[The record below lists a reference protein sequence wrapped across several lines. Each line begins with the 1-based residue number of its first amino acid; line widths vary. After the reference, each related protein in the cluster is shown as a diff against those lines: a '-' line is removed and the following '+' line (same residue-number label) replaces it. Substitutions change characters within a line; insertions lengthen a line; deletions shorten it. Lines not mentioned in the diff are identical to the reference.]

1 METMVEDAH
10 AGVVSP
16 ERVVD
21 ALFACRKTAAIRAAI
36 ELELFTH
43 IGEGKTAAVLAS
55 ATSASE
61 RGVRI
66 LCDYLVVH
74 GFLTKEGE
82 QYLMTPST
90 RVFLDRNSRAYM
102 GSAIEFVAAPDVLD
116 NFLRDPAAVV
126 RNGGSSGLANMS
138 PDNPVWLKFARGMGS
153 FTGLNAKL
161 LAGEI
166 SSWPRSPEMV
176 LDIAAGPGV
185 FGIEIAK
192 AFPSAEIVAVD
203 WAAVLEL
210 SRQNAEKAGVADRY
224 RTIAGSAF
232 DVEWGTD
239 YGLVLLPNFLHHF
252 DLPTCA
258 QLLRRI
264 IASLAEGGRIV
275 AVDFVPNEDGV
286 SPPFPA
292 DFSWEMLASTPA
304 GQAYTQRE
312 LTEMAR
318 LAGLAGVSV
327 KPMPPTPA
335 SLILFE

>member
-1 METMVEDAH
+1 METIIGDAH
-10 AGVVSP
+10 AGAVSP
-16 ERVVD
+16 ELVVD

-36 ELELFTH
+36 ELDLFTH
-43 IGEGKTAAVLAS
+43 IGEGKTPAVLGS
-55 ATSASE
+55 ATGASE

-82 QYLMTPST
+82 RYRTTPST
-90 RVFLDRNSRAYM
+90 RMFLDRNSPAYM
-102 GSAIEFVAAPDVLD
+102 GSAVEFVAAPEVLD
-116 NFLRDPAAVV
+116 NFLRDPAAIV
-126 RNGGSSGLANMS
+126 RNGGSAGLANMS

-153 FTGLNAKL
+153 FTGLSAKL

-166 SSWPRSPEMV
+166 SGWPVSPKKV

-192 AFPSAEIVAVD
+192 AFPSSEIVAVD
-203 WAAVLEL
+203 WGAVLEL
-210 SRQNAEKAGVADRY
+210 SRQNAEKAGVADGY

-232 DVEWGTD
+232 DVEWGTGYD
-239 YGLVLLPNFLHHF
+239 LVLLPNFLHHF

-258 QLLRRI
+258 ELLRKI
-264 IASLAEGGRIV
+264 IASLAKDGRIV

-292 DFSWEMLASTPA
+292 AFSWEMLASTPA
-304 GQAYTQRE
+304 GQAYKESE
-312 LTEMAR
+312 LAEMAKM
-318 LAGLAGVSV
+318 AGLAGVTV

>member
-1 METMVEDAH
+1 METIAEDAH

-16 ERVVD
+16 ELVVD

-36 ELELFTH
+36 ELDLFTH
-43 IGEGKTAAVLAS
+43 IGDGKTAALLAS
-55 ATSASE
+55 ATGASE

-66 LCDYLVVH
+66 LCNYLVVH
-74 GFLTKEGE
+74 GFLTKENE
-82 QYLMTPST
+82 QYRMTPPT
-90 RVFLDRNSRAYM
+90 RMFLDRNSPAYM
-102 GSAIEFVAAPDVLD
+102 GSAVEFVAAPEILD
-116 NFLRDPAAVV
+116 NFLRDPAAAV
-126 RNGGSSGLANMS
+126 RNGGSIGLANMS

-153 FTGLNAKL
+153 FTGLSAKI

-166 SSWPRSPEMV
+166 SGWPVPPQRV
-176 LDIAAGPGV
+176 LDIAAGPGL

-192 AFPSAEIVAVD
+192 ALPSAEIVAVD

-232 DVEWGTD
+232 DVNWDTGYD
-239 YGLVLLPNFLHHF
+239 LVLLPNFLHHF

-258 QLLRRI
+258 QLLRKI
-264 IASLAEGGRIV
+264 IASLAKDGRVV
-275 AVDFVPNEDGV
+275 AVDFVPNEDGI

-292 DFSWEMLASTPA
+292 AFSWEMLAGTPA
-304 GQAYTQRE
+304 GQAYTQSE
-312 LTEMAR
+312 LSEMAR
-318 LAGLAGVSV
+318 LAGLKSVKV

>member
-1 METMVEDAH
+1 METIAEDAD

-16 ERVVD
+16 ELVVD

-36 ELELFTH
+36 ELDLFTH
-43 IGEGKTAAVLAS
+43 IGEGKTAALLAA

-74 GFLTKEGE
+74 GFLTKESGE
-82 QYLMTPST
+82 YRMTPST
-90 RVFLDRNSRAYM
+90 RMFLDRNSPAYM
-102 GSAIEFVAAPDVLD
+102 GSAVEFVAAPEILD

-126 RNGGSSGLANMS
+126 RNGGSPGLANMS
-138 PDNPVWLKFARGMGS
+138 PDNQVWLKFARGMGS
-153 FTGLNAKL
+153 FTGLSAKL
-161 LAGEI
+161 LADEI
-166 SSWPRSPEMV
+166 SGLGKPFKKV
-176 LDIAAGPGV
+176 LDIAAGPGL

-192 AFPSAEIVAVD
+192 ALPSAEIVAVD

-210 SRQNAEKAGVADRY
+210 SRQNAERAGVADRY

-232 DVEWGTD
+232 DVDWGTD
-239 YGLVLLPNFLHHF
+239 YDLVLLPNFLHHF

-258 QLLRRI
+258 GLLRKI
-264 IASLAEGGRIV
+264 IASLTKGGRIV
-275 AVDFVPNEDGV
+275 AVDFVPNEDRV

-292 DFSWEMLASTPA
+292 AFSWEMLASTPA
-304 GQAYTQRE
+304 GQAYTQDE

-318 LAGLAGVSV
+318 LAGLAGVTV

>member
-1 METMVEDAH
+1 METIVEDAGV
-10 AGVVSP
+10 GVVSP
-16 ERVVD
+16 ELVVD

-36 ELELFTH
+36 ELDLFTH
-43 IGEGKTAAVLAS
+43 IGEGKTAALLAS

-74 GFLTKEGE
+74 GFLTKESG
-82 QYLMTPST
+82 QYRMTPST
-90 RVFLDRNSRAYM
+90 RMFLDRNSPAYM
-102 GSAIEFVAAPDVLD
+102 GSAVEFVAAPEIID
-116 NFLRDPAAVV
+116 NFLRDPAAIV

-153 FTGLNAKL
+153 FTGLSAKI

-166 SSWPRSPEMV
+166 SGWPRPPKKV

-210 SRQNAEKAGVADRY
+210 SRQNAVKAGVADRY

-232 DVEWGTD
+232 DVEWGTGYD
-239 YGLVLLPNFLHHF
+239 LVLLPNFLHHF
-252 DLPTCA
+252 DAPTCA
-258 QLLRRI
+258 ELLRRI
-264 IASLAEGGRIV
+264 IASLAGDGRIV

-292 DFSWEMLASTPA
+292 AFSWEMLASTPA
-304 GQAYTQRE
+304 GQAYTQSE

-318 LAGLAGVSV
+318 LVGLAGVTV

>member
-1 METMVEDAH
+1 METNVADAH
-10 AGVVSP
+10 AGAVSP
-16 ERVVD
+16 ELVVE

-36 ELELFTH
+36 ELDLFTH
-43 IGEGKTAAVLAS
+43 IGEGKTAALLAS
-55 ATSASE
+55 AIGASE

-74 GFLTKEGE
+74 GFLTKESG
-82 QYLMTPST
+82 QYRMTPST
-90 RVFLDRNSRAYM
+90 RMFLDRNSPAYM
-102 GSAIEFVAAPDVLD
+102 GSAVEFIAAPEVLD
-116 NFLRDPAAVV
+116 NFLRDPAAIV
-126 RNGGSSGLANMS
+126 RNGGSAGLANMS
-138 PDNPVWLKFARGMGS
+138 ADNPVWVKFARGMGS
-153 FTGLNAKL
+153 FTGLSAKI

-166 SSWPRSPEMV
+166 SGWPRSPKKV

-192 AFPSAEIVAVD
+192 AIPSAEIVAVD

-210 SRQNAEKAGVADRY
+210 SQQNAQKAGVADRY

-239 YGLVLLPNFLHHF
+239 YDLVMLPNFLHHF
-252 DLPTCA
+252 DLPTCT

-264 IASLAEGGRIV
+264 IASLAEQGRIV

-292 DFSWEMLASTPA
+292 AFSWEMLAGTPA
-304 GQAYTQRE
+304 GQAYTQSE

-318 LAGLAGVSV
+318 LAGLTGVKV
-327 KPMPPTPA
+327 RPLPPTPA

>member
-1 METMVEDAH
+1 METIVEDAH

-16 ERVVD
+16 ELVVD

-36 ELELFTH
+36 ELDLFTH
-43 IGEGKTAAVLAS
+43 IGEGKPAASLAQ
-55 ATSASE
+55 ATGASE

-66 LCDYLVVH
+66 LCNYLVVH
-74 GFLTKEGE
+74 GFLTKESE
-82 QYLMTPST
+82 QYRMTPST
-90 RVFLDRNSRAYM
+90 RMFLDRNSPAYM
-102 GSAIEFVAAPDVLD
+102 GSAVEFTAAPEILD

-126 RNGGSSGLANMS
+126 RNGGSAGLANLS
-138 PDNPVWLKFARGMGS
+138 ADNPVWLKFARGMGS
-153 FTGLNAKL
+153 FTGLSAKL
-161 LAGEI
+161 LADEI
-166 SSWPRSPEMV
+166 SSWPRPPKKV
-176 LDIAAGPGV
+176 LDIAAGPGL

-210 SRQNAEKAGVADRY
+210 SRQNAQKAGVAERY
-224 RTIAGSAF
+224 RTIPGSAF
-232 DVEWGTD
+232 DVDWDTGYD
-239 YGLVLLPNFLHHF
+239 LVLLPNFLHHF

-258 QLLRRI
+258 QLLGKI
-264 IASLAEGGRIV
+264 IASLAENGRIV

-292 DFSWEMLASTPA
+292 AFSWEMLAGTPA
-304 GQAYTQRE
+304 GQAYTESE

-318 LAGLAGVSV
+318 LAGLAGVRV

>member
-1 METMVEDAH
+1 MEKIIEDAH
-10 AGVVSP
+10 AGAVSP
-16 ERVVD
+16 ELVVD
-21 ALFACRKTAAIRAAI
+21 ALFACRKTAAIKAAV
-36 ELELFTH
+36 ELDLFTH

-55 ATSASE
+55 ATNASE

-74 GFLTKEGE
+74 GFLIKEGG
-82 QYLMTPST
+82 QYRMTPST
-90 RVFLDRNSRAYM
+90 RIFLDRNSPAYM
-102 GSAIEFVAAPDVLD
+102 GSGIEFVAAPEVLD

-126 RNGGSSGLANMS
+126 RNGGSAGLANLS
-138 PDNPVWLKFARGMGS
+138 ADNPVWLKFARGMGS
-153 FTGLNAKL
+153 FTGLSAKL
-161 LAGEI
+161 LPGEI
-166 SSWPRSPEMV
+166 SSWAGSPKKV
-176 LDIAAGPGV
+176 LDIAAGPGL

-203 WAAVLEL
+203 WGAVLEL
-210 SRQNAEKAGVADRY
+210 SRQNAQQSGVADRY

-232 DVEWGTD
+232 DVDWGAGYD
-239 YGLVLLPNFLHHF
+239 LVLLPNFLHHF

-258 QLLRRI
+258 VLLRKI
-264 IASLAEGGRIV
+264 IGSLAEDGRIV

-292 DFSWEMLASTPA
+292 AFSWEMLASTPA
-304 GQAYTQRE
+304 GQAYTQSE

-318 LAGLAGVSV
+318 MAGLAGVTV
-327 KPMPPTPA
+327 KSMPPTPA